1 MVSRKEGHGGWDQQ
15 AEEQLE
21 KQGGRPCQ
29 TGKVKHWNG
38 WWCQPGMFWSYDTV
52 GVTSEDDLMLTLMW
66 TIIITTTT
74 IIIIIIYVVSEV
86 DDKRKKELEAMIKK
100 LREEVSLSLHDIIID
115 FCKMRHIRFAL
126 NDVFM
131 VKEASWRGSH
141 SLCHISTDFRKQK
154 TLEFDSKMIS
164 RCDFTIWFIWAD
176 RGAAEESEPNA
187 SPGAHFQGQYHGES
201 TISPSSSQ
209 ITINATIC

>member
-1 MVSRKEGHGGWDQQ
+1 
-15 AEEQLE
+15 
-21 KQGGRPCQ
+21 
-29 TGKVKHWNG
+29 
-38 WWCQPGMFWSYDTV
+38 
-52 GVTSEDDLMLTLMW
+52 MW

-131 VKEASWRGSH
+131 VKEAS
-141 SLCHISTDFRKQK
+141 
-154 TLEFDSKMIS
+154 
-164 RCDFTIWFIWAD
+164 
-176 RGAAEESEPNA
+176 
-187 SPGAHFQGQYHGES
+187 
-201 TISPSSSQ
+201 
-209 ITINATIC
+209 